1 MKAEGSLTAGNLGIH
16 FLKNIVSM
24 SEKDKRWI
32 FWDYIYSV
40 AKFQKKINQ
49 KGIKKVYQGVLVLVS
64 FVE

>member
-1 MKAEGSLTAGNLGIH
+1 
-16 FLKNIVSM
+16 M
-24 SEKDKRWI
+24 SENDKRWI

-64 FVE
+64 LVE